1 MEETFLSDLNNINY
15 SIVEKKEYGKEQIKF
30 EKEQKLLLKEQERE
44 RKEQEKERKKQERE
58 AEKLA
63 KQYIKEQEKQRKLKP
78 KEDDENSLYSD
89 TPTQIIGRDKRI
101 LLQKIAQYKN
111 LFPEELKGFKIKK
124 NPSCE
129 ELNLY
134 LNEMDSII
142 STSNVDT
149 FLTESLLA
157 SIKMIEGVSSLTKNY
172 NISGLAD
179 LLKANK
185 QFHQLAKQLYLKYGV
200 FEKTPPETQMIF
212 LVATTA
218 YICKCKNS
226 KKADLEAFLNESLE

>member
-15 SIVEKKEYGKEQIKF
+15 SISEKKEY

-44 RKEQEKERKKQERE
+44 RKEQEKEKKRQEKE
-58 AEKLA
+58 ADKLA
-63 KQYIKEQEKQRKLKP
+63 KQYIKEQEKQKKMKP
-78 KEDDENSLYSD
+78 KEDDENSIFN
-89 TPTQIIGRDKRI
+89 PTQIIGRDKRI

-124 NPSCE
+124 NPTCE
-129 ELNLY
+129 DLNVY
-134 LNEMDSII
+134 IDEMDSII

-149 FLTESLLA
+149 FLTESILA
-157 SIKMIEGVSSLTKNY
+157 SIKMIEGVSAFTKNY

-212 LVATTA
+212 LIATTA

-226 KKADLEAFLNESLE
+226 KKAELEAFLNEPLEQM

>member
-15 SIVEKKEYGKEQIKF
+15 SISEKKEY

-44 RKEQEKERKKQERE
+44 RKEQEKEKKRQEKE
-58 AEKLA
+58 ADKLA
-63 KQYIKEQEKQRKLKP
+63 KQYIKEQEKQKKMKP
-78 KEDDENSLYSD
+78 KEDDENSIFSD
-89 TPTQIIGRDKRI
+89 NPTQIIGRDKRI

-124 NPSCE
+124 NPTCE
-129 ELNLY
+129 DLNVY
-134 LNEMDSII
+134 IDEMDSII

-149 FLTESLLA
+149 FLTESILA
-157 SIKMIEGVSSLTKNY
+157 SIKMIEGVSAFTKNY

-212 LVATTA
+212 LIATTA

-226 KKADLEAFLNESLE
+226 KKAELEAFLNEPLEQM